1 MDRLAFNAAAFINA
15 SRIDRQMTMNEL
27 SNVSTNGFKRSFE
40 STMRTVKAEGSGFES
55 RMQPQGVNT
64 DYINMKPGTLMVTG
78 RDLDISLNDQAVLGV
93 TGKDGALAF
102 TRRGDL
108 RLSSNGT
115 LETGNGVLVRGQAGG
130 PITIPPGFKV
140 TINTD
145 GSVYAVNPGQAGLIQ
160 PVLIDRLMMR
170 DASQVQLERRE
181 DGLFQVMGNEG
192 ADITNGTNRPSLT
205 AKALEGSNVNAM
217 EIMIKLMD
225 QSRSFEQQGRIIKE
239 SKTGDEAGASM
250 LKVGG

>member
-1 MDRLAFNAAAFINA
+1 MDRLAFNAVAAINEQRI
-15 SRIDRQMTMNEL
+15 SRQVTA
-27 SNVSTNGFKRSFE
+27 NVSTPGFKRSYDVA
-40 STMRTVKAEGSGFES
+40 MRAIKIEGAGLET
-55 RMQPQGVNT
+55 RLQPQAVSS
-64 DYINMKPGTLMVTG
+64 DIVKMRPGTVMVTG
-78 RDLDISLNDQAVLGV
+78 RDLDISLNDQTVMGV
-93 TGKDGALAF
+93 TTADGKLAF

-108 RLSSNGT
+108 RVTATGLLQNGS
-115 LETGNGVLVRGQAGG
+115 GYAIRGEGGGTITVPAGS
-130 PITIPPGFKV
+130 KV
-140 TINTD
+140 YVNPD
-145 GSVYAVNPGQAGLIQ
+145 GSIFAVSEAAMADPGVQVGRI
-160 PVLIDRLMMR
+160 MMR

-225 QSRSFEQQGRIIKE
+225 QSRSFEQQVRIIKE

-250 LKVGG
+250 LKMGG